1 VGSSTFVK
9 NLRRLEHVFE
19 LRDAASGIIA
29 LAYMGA
35 FEDFIEIVRKTEP
48 MQALI
53 QGLEREPA
61 KLLAAICREY
71 EATKKAVPDHHLN
84 LAGYF
89 GEAVLRALVSA
100 NLITRER
107 EDRFALYGYKPTD
120 AGVKYYKAMIKE
132 KKI

>member
-1 VGSSTFVK
+1 MFVK
-9 NLRRLEHVFE
+9 NVSKLKQVFK
-19 LRDAASGIIA
+19 LRDPASDIIT
-29 LAYMGA
+29 LAKMGA
-35 FEDFIEIVRKTEP
+35 FEDFIEVVKKTEP

-53 QGLEREPA
+53 EGLEREPA

-71 EATKKAVPDHHLN
+71 EVTKKAVPDHHLN

-89 GEAVLRALVSA
+89 GEAILRALVSA

-120 AGVKYYKAMIKE
+120 AGLKYYKAMLKE
-132 KKI
+132 KRI